1 MGLNAVIQI
10 LVIGPFQGTNMILYY
25 AFKFPG
31 NIHKSALDFHVEHP
45 YFWIF
50 PKLWKGGKPSS
61 HPFPRSVTSLP
72 RSNQKTWPA
81 YNPPSPK
88 AGSAPESHGSK
99 WKSIYDF
106 LNEVSISAH
115 RHTHCKNYRYV

>member
-31 NIHKSALDFHVEHP
+31 NISKSALDFHVLNTPFLKFSYTVE
-45 YFWIF
+45 
-50 PKLWKGGKPSS
+50 GGQAPS
-61 HPFPRSVTSLP
+61 HTFPRSVTSLP
-72 RSNQKTWPA
+72 RSNQKTWPT

-106 LNEVSISAH
+106 LNEVSILAH
-115 RHTHCKNYRYV
+115 MQTHTL